1 MGMAAKI
8 KRAQEDGTKYVIF
21 WSPGCPY
28 SEEAKKLGLKIR
40 SKGAKVRIIKVSHI
54 ANRKEIGRDAMEMAS
69 VIPQTTAQY
78 GVSWPQIFKLSK
90 NKVEHLSGGYEEFS
104 RTV

>member
-1 MGMAAKI
+1 MAEKI
-8 KRAQEDGTKYVIF
+8 KQAHHDGFAYIIF

-54 ANRKEIGRDAMEMAS
+54 GDRKAIERDSSEMAGI
-69 VIPQTTAQY
+69 IPQSATLS
-78 GVSWPQIFKLSK
+78 GVSWPQIFKMSK
-90 NKVEHLSGGYEEFS
+90 RRDVQHLSGGYEEFS

>member
-1 MGMAAKI
+1 MGIASKI
-8 KRAQEDGTKYVIF
+8 KRAQEDGMTYIIF

-40 SKGAKVRIIKVSHI
+40 SNGEKVRIIKVSHI
-54 ANRKEIGRDAMEMAS
+54 ANRKEIERDAMEMAS

-90 NKVEHLSGGYEEFS
+90 HKIKHLSGGYEEFN